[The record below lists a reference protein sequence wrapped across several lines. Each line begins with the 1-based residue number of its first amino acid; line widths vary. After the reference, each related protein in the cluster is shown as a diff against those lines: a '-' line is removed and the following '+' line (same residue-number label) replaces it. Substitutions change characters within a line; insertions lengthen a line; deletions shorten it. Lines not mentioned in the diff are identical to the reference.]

1 MGYPN
6 DVRHWASEMD
16 KHYKEAYK
24 VDELRSALESALKCL
39 EQGEYWCQK
48 PETIIQKC
56 KDALS

>member
-1 MGYPN
+1 MSYPN
-6 DVRHWASEMD
+6 DVRHWAQEMNE
-16 KHYKEAYK
+16 YYEEVYK
-24 VDELRSALESALKCL
+24 VNELRNALESALKCL